1 MTKYALC
8 FFFCIAL
15 LFNANGQQ
23 LISASATQS
32 TGHNYSLSM
41 QEDASGNIYSTGYF
55 SDSMIF
61 DSLGLNFSL
70 KSAGLYDAFVMKT
83 NSNGKL
89 IWAKQ
94 LGGKRNDVAYSVSLT
109 PQNEVVVAGH
119 FNDTM
124 YFNQNPTN
132 YVVSSGDFDAYVA
145 KLTSDGNLIW
155 MKRFG
160 GKGADQA
167 HCVKVNSTG
176 YIYVTGVFIDSAD
189 FRPSNQAEW
198 LVSKGVSNGY
208 VLKLNAMGNL
218 VWVNHLASNNTL
230 YSRTLAL
237 DNNEDIFVGGHFS
250 VEADFDRAVNTNIT
264 KTTQNSF
271 YLLKLNPLGQFDW
284 VTHCATSEYG
294 SITDIAFSNKN
305 EIYATGTF
313 YGTMRLNTSD
323 GKNLKLTNESEV
335 SFISKYNYNGEPIW
349 VNVLYSGSRNTA
361 YAIATGNNSNVYVCG
376 YSNSNTD
383 FDPTEN
389 EYFYSGSHFLA
400 SYTEQGKIAWV
411 TAFVA
416 NPSYAFDIIQ
426 KLNGQIMIVGS
437 YQYSMYTMPFPNKLV
452 FGRNDFNTTFF
463 QTFSDCGIVPTVIQN
478 KDTLSTIE
486 LKDATYKWLY
496 CNSNP
501 EILDSNYYF
510 TPNLDGEIDKYRVLI
525 EQNGCEVY
533 SSCIQFVETASLFD
547 NTIDTIQVYPN
558 PTTNYI
564 HLNLPKKVISL
575 SLYNTF
581 GIAVWSSTNLVEKID
596 MSTYASGAYV
606 LRITTDTTTYFAK
619 VIKQ

>member
-1 MTKYALC
+1 MDKYVLS
-8 FFFCIAL
+8 FFFSIAL
-15 LFNANGQQ
+15 LSNANGQQ
-23 LISASATQS
+23 LISATATQS

-41 QEDASGNIYSTGYF
+41 QEDASGNIYTAGYF

-83 NSNGKL
+83 DSNGKL

-94 LGGKRNDVAYSVSLT
+94 LGGKRNDVAYSISLT

-176 YIYVTGVFIDSAD
+176 DIFVTGVFIDSAD

-208 VLKLNAMGNL
+208 VLKLNALGNL
-218 VWVNHLASNNTL
+218 VWVNHLSSNNTL

-250 VEADFDRAVNTNIT
+250 VEADFDRAVNANIT

-271 YLLKLNPLGQFDW
+271 YLLKLNSLGQFDW
-284 VTHCATSEYG
+284 VKNSPISER
-294 SITDIAFSNKN
+294 STLADIAFSANN
-305 EIYATGTF
+305 EIYTSGTF
-313 YGTMRLNTSD
+313 YGKMQLTSAQGKTLKLENGPEITVLSKYDANGNLLWANVLASSNENTTYAITV
-323 GKNLKLTNESEV
+323 GKNDNLY
-335 SFISKYNYNGEPIW
+335 ICG
-349 VNVLYSGSRNTA
+349 YSGSETE
-361 YAIATGNNSNVYVCG
+361 
-376 YSNSNTD
+376 
-383 FDPTEN
+383 FDPGANEN
-389 EYFYSGSHFLA
+389 IRGGTHYIARYLPDGSFVWVKNFAA
-400 SYTEQGKIAWV
+400 SS
-411 TAFVA
+411 
-416 NPSYAFDIIQ
+416 SYAFDIIE
-426 KLNGQIMIVGS
+426 KRNGQFTITGS
-437 YQYSMYTMPFPNKLV
+437 YKNVMYEIPYAPTHLLA
-452 FGRNDFNTTFF
+452 RNDFNTVFF
-463 QTFSDCGIVPTVIQN
+463 QTFSDCGIVPTVIQH

-501 EILDSNYYF
+501 EILDSNYSF

-533 SSCIQFVETASLFD
+533 SSCIQFVETASLSD
-547 NTIDTIQVYPN
+547 NAIKTIQVYPN
-558 PTTNYI
+558 PTASHIY
-564 HLNLPKKVISL
+564 LNLPKEVVSL

>member
-1 MTKYALC
+1 MNKRILFIVLGLALVS
-8 FFFCIAL
+8 A
-15 LFNANGQQ
+15 AYGQQ
-23 LISASATQS
+23 LVSSEATQS

-41 QEDASGNIYSTGYF
+41 QEDAIGNMYTAGYF

-61 DSLGLNFSL
+61 DSLGFNFSL

-83 NSNGKL
+83 DSNGNL
-89 IWAKQ
+89 VWAKQ
-94 LGGKRNDVAYSVSLT
+94 LGGKRNDVAYSLSLT
-109 PQNEVVVAGH
+109 PQNEVVIAGH

-124 YFNQNPTN
+124 YFNQDPTK
-132 YVVSSGDFDAYVA
+132 YMVSRGDFDAYVA
-145 KLTSDGNLIW
+145 KLTSDGDLIW

-160 GKGADQA
+160 GKGQDQA
-167 HCVKVNSTG
+167 HCVKVNSVGDIYTTG
-176 YIYVTGVFIDSAD
+176 IFIDSAD

-198 LVSKGVSNGY
+198 LVSNGVSNGY
-208 VLKLNAMGNL
+208 VLKLNSQGNL

-237 DNNEDIFVGGHFS
+237 DNNDDLFVGGYFS
-250 VEADFDRAVNTNIT
+250 VEADFDRAINTNIT
-264 KTTQNSF
+264 KTSKTSF
-271 YLLKLNPLGQFDW
+271 YLLKLNPLGQFEW
-284 VTHCATSEYG
+284 VTHCTTSEYG
-294 SITDIAFSNKN
+294 SITDIALSDKN
-305 EIYATGTF
+305 EIYTTGTF
-313 YGTMRLNTSD
+313 YGTMRLKTSD

-335 SFISKYNYNGEPIW
+335 SFISKYNYNGEPVW

-361 YAIATGNNSNVYVCG
+361 YAIAAGNNSNVYVCG
-376 YSNSNTD
+376 YSNSSTD
-383 FDPTEN
+383 FDPSEN
-389 EYFYSGSHFLA
+389 EHFYPGSHFLA

-426 KLNGQIMIVGS
+426 KLNGQLMIVGS
-437 YQYSMYTMPFPNKLV
+437 YQYKMYTMPFPNKLV

-463 QTFSDCGIVPTVIQN
+463 QTFSDCGIVPTVIQY

-510 TPNLDGEIDKYRVLI
+510 IPNLNIETDKFRVLI

-533 SSCIQFVETASLFD
+533 SSCIQFVETASVA
-547 NTIDTIQVYPN
+547 NKTTETIQVYPN

-564 HLNLPKKVISL
+564 HLALPKKAVSI
-575 SLYNTF
+575 SLYNSF
-581 GIAVWSSTNLVEKID
+581 GVEVWSSPDLVEKID
-596 MSTYASGAYV
+596 VSSYPSGAYV
-606 LRITTDTTTYFAK
+606 LQINSKTKSYYFK
-619 VIKQ
+619 IIRQ